1 MNNVDDVLIIS
12 REDYTKMII
21 ENRAGLLN
29 PKKIDSIDHWVNFS
43 LLPQEEE
50 AIRTIAVYS
59 ELTGRALLCY
69 SYICSYSILRE
80 EFIQELIFITSPF
93 FSLDYYTRRYIRLVC
108 SIVCKPINDR
118 KTYLEILAEDESL
131 HPYFR
136 EIAKNLSSKKNG
148 IIILDKIDWYGILF
162 YQNDISE
169 DFVLAFRNDIDTRFL
184 ATYFNIK
191 YTSNT
196 RGNGGNAP
204 IRKELEKLAE
214 ELENEGY

>member
-12 REDYTKMII
+12 KEDYTKMII

-93 FSLDYYTRRYIRLVC
+93 FSLDYYSRRYIKLVG
-108 SIVCKPINDR
+108 SIVCKPVSDR
-118 KTYLEILAEDESL
+118 KEYLELLADDESL
-131 HPYFR
+131 HPKFR
-136 EIAKNLSSKKNG
+136 KIAKDLSSTKNG

-162 YQNDISE
+162 FQCDISE
-169 DFVLAFRNDIDTRFL
+169 DFILAFRNDIDTRFL
-184 ATYFNIK
+184 ATYFHIK
-191 YTSNT
+191 ATSNT

-214 ELENEGY
+214 EFENESY